1 MIQDIGEHVYNNHF
15 EPHEPVAD
23 SVVLHYADGAVLCR
37 VGGGAVELPCLADLP
52 EQPHELQYLFS
63 IDGTAFFLAQCD
75 GLPAPEGF
83 SYQAVYS
90 LRQAGASWPVFAA
103 VTGRQ
108 LHDWYRDNRFCG
120 TCGRPTQVVPTS
132 REICCPACN
141 RVIYP
146 KISPGVIVGVIDP
159 ATERIVLTKYA
170 NRPFAHY
177 ALVAGFTEIGESIE
191 QTVAREVMEEV
202 GLRVKNLRFYKSQPW
217 SFSDSLLVG
226 FFCEVDG
233 STQITV
239 DHTELKEAAWLT
251 CDEMPTRADDSIS
264 LTGEM
269 MRRFRAIGNAV
280 LER

>member
-15 EPHEPVAD
+15 EPHEPAPECI
-23 SVVLHYADGAVLCR
+23 VLHYAEGAVLCR
-37 VGGGAVELPCLADLP
+37 IEDGAVKLPCLADLSEKP
-52 EQPHELQYLFS
+52 PLQYLFS
-63 IDGTAFFLAQCD
+63 IDEMSFFLA
-75 GLPAPEGF
+75 GGEAAGAPSGF
-83 SYQAVYS
+83 SYEPVYS
-90 LRQAGASWPVFAA
+90 LRHSDATWAVFAA
-103 VTGRQ
+103 VTGKQ

-120 TCGRPTQVVPTS
+120 TCGNPTQVVPTS

-146 KISPGVIVGVIDP
+146 KISPGVIVAVIDP
-159 ATERIVLTKYA
+159 ATERVVLTKYA
-170 NRPFAHY
+170 NRPYTHY

-202 GLRVKNLRFYKSQPW
+202 GLKVKNLRFYKSQPW

-233 STQITV
+233 DTAITV
-239 DHTELKEAAWLT
+239 DHSELKEAAWLT
-251 CDEMPTRADDSIS
+251 RDEMPTRADDSIS

-269 MRRFRAIGNAV
+269 MRRFRAVGNAV
-280 LER
+280 LKG